1 MKFGTGENKTKRVL
15 PGMST
20 WVNLL
25 DYSAA
30 VLPVTLA
37 DKTIDVQDLTYK
49 PMNPQD
55 DKIYQACESSCN
67 RV

>member
-1 MKFGTGENKTKRVL
+1 VKFGSGENKTKRVM

-30 VLPVTLA
+30 VLPVTVA
-37 DKTIDVQDLTYK
+37 DKNIDVKDMSYK
-49 PMNPQD
+49 PMNAQD
-55 DKIYQACESSCN
+55 EKVYQSCEFPS
-67 RV
+67 

>member
-1 MKFGTGENKTKRVL
+1 MKFGTVENKTKRVM

-30 VLPVTLA
+30 VLPVMLV
-37 DKTIDVQDLTYK
+37 DKTIDVQDLNYK
-49 PMNPQD
+49 PMNPLD
-55 DKIYQACESSCN
+55 NKIYQACESS
-67 RV
+67 